1 MHETKLMYYTKDNGE
16 RSSRKVIV
24 VSEPR
29 SNYLVYDVTKLDRTQ
44 QDCLLAVLNDLEQI
58 RKYEMDEY
66 EVLTGTKL
74 AALWRSFK
82 PGGIEWLQENER
94 KD

>member
-1 MHETKLMYYTKDNGE
+1 MHETKLMHYTKDNGDK
-16 RSSRKVIV
+16 SSREVIV

-29 SNYLVYDVTKLDRTQ
+29 TNYLVYDVTKLNSAQRN
-44 QDCLLAVLNDLEQI
+44 LLLTTLDDLEQV

-66 EVLTGTKL
+66 EVLTGIKL